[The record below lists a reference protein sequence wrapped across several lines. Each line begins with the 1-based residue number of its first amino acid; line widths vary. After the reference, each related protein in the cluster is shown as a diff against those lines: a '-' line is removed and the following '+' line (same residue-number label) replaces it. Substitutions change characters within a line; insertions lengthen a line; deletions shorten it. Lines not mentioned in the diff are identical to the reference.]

1 VFFKAV
7 SSSRK
12 RLIGVVS
19 SSRKRLIGDICCRP
33 GLRRA

>member
-1 VFFKAV
+1 VFFKVV